1 MKIAQLLPVTLIEY
15 PGKVSALIYTEGCNF
30 RCPFCHNAELV
41 LPGKY
46 KSLIPEKEVLQ
57 LLQERSG
64 FLDALA
70 ITGGEPT
77 LQPDLIEFLYKV
89 KDLGLL
95 VKLDSNGSRPEV
107 LKLALQLKLVDY
119 VAMDVKTTFDKYDS
133 LIGAQCNC
141 NDIKDSIDIIRGFA
155 PDYEFRTTVAPTI
168 TQDDLYDVAEYIKGS
183 KRYYLQKFI
192 TYEDKDLIDPA
203 WNDKRGL
210 PRKKLDEVWEN
221 VSKLFDNGG
230 VR

>member
-41 LPGKY
+41 LPCKY

-192 TYEDKDLIDPA
+192 TYKDKDLIDPA

-221 VSKLFDNGG
+221 VSKLFDIGG

>member
-107 LKLALQLKLVDY
+107 LKLALHLKLVDY

-221 VSKLFDNGG
+221 VSKLFDIGG

>member
-107 LKLALQLKLVDY
+107 LKLALHLKLVDY

-192 TYEDKDLIDPA
+192 TYEDKDLINPE

-210 PRKKLDEVWEN
+210 TRKELDEVWGN
-221 VSKLFDNGG
+221 VSKLFDIGG

>member
-41 LPGKY
+41 LPCKY

-95 VKLDSNGSRPEV
+95 VKLDSNGSRPGV
-107 LKLALQLKLVDY
+107 LKLALHLKLVDY

-133 LIGAQCNC
+133 LIGAKCNC
-141 NDIKDSIDIIRGFA
+141 NNIKDSIDIIRDFA
-155 PDYEFRTTVAPTI
+155 LDYEFRTTVAPTI
-168 TQDDLYDVAEYIKGS
+168 TQDDLYEVAEYIKGS

-192 TYEDKDLIDPA
+192 TYEDKDLIDPS

-210 PRKKLDEVWEN
+210 PRKKLDEVWGN
-221 VSKLFDNGG
+221 VSKLFDIGG
-230 VR
+230 TR

>member
-41 LPGKY
+41 LPCKY

-107 LKLALQLKLVDY
+107 LKLALHLKLVDY

-141 NDIKDSIDIIRGFA
+141 NDIKDSIDIIRDFA

-168 TQDDLYDVAEYIKGS
+168 TQDDLYEVAEYIKGS

-192 TYEDKDLIDPA
+192 TYEDKDLINPE

-210 PRKKLDEVWEN
+210 TRKELDEVWGN
-221 VSKLFDNGG
+221 VSKLFDIGG
-230 VR
+230 TR